1 MKTRILITMAMLW
14 TGACLAQLPA
24 KDGVLLYGDFVHN
37 IGLVDLT
44 GWSVSGGISNADVR
58 GLSISVGQL
67 CAVNPDTGSTITDTN
82 NLVPA
87 VLKTL
92 VVKHGAQFVNGNVAI
107 NTQPSSI
114 VTEKLKVAGSIQ
126 STLAGSTGG
135 YMFADTSARRES
147 RLETAYALVPIGG
160 VVAFFKFSGWYLPPN
175 FKECDGTQVS
185 DVDSPMNGQS
195 VPNLNANGNG
205 ATIQGNSAA
214 TGGFEGAN
222 TINLTEAQMPAHD
235 HDGLTGWEAD
245 HNHAA
250 STGVDGQHT
259 HTAAS
264 MSNPGNHS
272 HSYWALNDDRVEV
285 DSSWSA
291 SQDDPIRGNWSWA
304 STSSDGGSHTHSF
317 TTTDPG
323 NHAHT
328 ISDDGAH
335 DHEITSKGSNANVDN
350 RQRSCQLAWI
360 IRIK

>member
-1 MKTRILITMAMLW
+1 MRMRMIVTLVMLSA
-14 TGACLAQLPA
+14 GSCLAQLPA
-24 KDGVLLYGDFVHN
+24 KDGVLLYGDFVRN

-44 GWSVSGGISNADVR
+44 GWSVNGGISNADVR

-67 CAVNPDTGSTITDTN
+67 CAFNPDNGSIITDTN

-87 VLKTL
+87 VLRTL
-92 VVKHGAQFVNGNVAI
+92 VVKHNAQFVNGNVSI

-135 YMFADTSARRES
+135 YMFSDTSARRES

-235 HDGLTGWEAD
+235 HDGLTGWED
-245 HNHAA
+245 NHNHAA
-250 STGVDGQHT
+250 STGVNGHHT

-264 MSNPGNHS
+264 IVS
-272 HSYWALNDDRVEV
+272 
-285 DSSWSA
+285 
-291 SQDDPIRGNWSWA
+291 
-304 STSSDGGSHTHSF
+304 GGL
-317 TTTDPG
+317 
-323 NHAHT
+323 
-328 ISDDGAH
+328 
-335 DHEITSKGSNANVDN
+335 KM
-350 RQRSCQLAWI
+350 Q
-360 IRIK
+360 